1 MRAFRVALF
10 AVCGLLVVLGGAAFA
25 ASSYDGAHRDELLP
39 GVVVDE
45 LDAGGRPAGEVVRA
59 LADRLPTVA
68 ATPVRIVAGDQETR
82 VTLGDLGVRSDVE
95 QVVARARAD
104 ADGMGL
110 ARRVWHRLLDKPV
123 DLSYDVRLAVDRSA
137 VEREVARLAE
147 AVAVEPVDAGI
158 DASSGM
164 LTFSPARQGRAL
176 DVEATVAQ
184 VHELAMRVA
193 NGAAPSGV
201 AEVRPPV
208 AVLEP
213 EVKGFDDVLLVRTA
227 ENKLYHYEGG
237 TMVKEY
243 RVATGT
249 RRYPTPKG
257 SFPVVLKRRNP
268 TWVNPDPGGWGRSL
282 PARIGPGPRNP
293 LGTRA
298 MNLDAPGI
306 RIHGTSNV
314 ASLGTN
320 ASHGCI
326 RMAMADVEE
335 LFDKVEQGARV
346 MIIEGPPPPPPPP
359 PPVGVAAA
367 NPAVPQTPV
376 TTIGDPNA
384 PVDLEAG

>member
-1 MRAFRVALF
+1 
-10 AVCGLLVVLGGAAFA
+10 VLGGAALA
-25 ASSYDGAHRDELLP
+25 ANAYDAAHRHELLP

-45 LDAGGRPAGEVVRA
+45 VPAGGRAVAEVIRA
-59 LADRLPTVA
+59 LDDRLPAVA
-68 ATPVRIVAGDQETR
+68 ATPVRIAAADEEAT
-82 VTLGDLGVRSDVE
+82 VTLADLGLRSNTAE
-95 QVVARARAD
+95 IAARARAD
-104 ADGMGL
+104 ADDLGM

-123 DLSYDVRLAVDRSA
+123 PLRYDVRLEVDRSA
-137 VEREVARLAE
+137 VEREVRRLAE
-147 AVAVEPVDAGI
+147 AVAVAPVDASI
-158 DASSGM
+158 DTSSGM
-164 LTFSPARQGRAL
+164 VSIVPARAGRSL
-176 DVEATVAQ
+176 DVPATTEQ
-184 VHELAMRVA
+184 VHDLAMRLA
-193 NGAAPSGV
+193 NGAAPAGP
-201 AEVRPPV
+201 AEVEPPL

-213 EVKGFDDVLLVRTA
+213 EVKGFADVILVRTA
-227 ENKLYHYEGG
+227 ENKLYHYENGAL
-237 TMVKEY
+237 VKEY

-257 SFPVVLKRRNP
+257 TFSVMLKRRNP

-298 MNLDAPGI
+298 MNLNSPGI

-335 LFDKVEQGARV
+335 LFERVDQGTPVA
-346 MIIEGPPPPPPPP
+346 IIEGPPPPPAPA
-359 PPVGVAAA
+359 PVAP

>member
-1 MRAFRVALF
+1 MRPLRVALVT
-10 AVCGLLVVLGGAAFA
+10 VCGFLVVLGGAALA
-25 ASSYDGAHRDELLP
+25 ASSYDAANRDVLLP
-39 GVVVDE
+39 GVVVGGIDS
-45 LDAGGRPAGEVVRA
+45 GGRPAADVVRA
-59 LADRLPTVA
+59 LADRLPAVA
-68 ATPVRIVAGDQETR
+68 PTPLRIVAGDLETR

-104 ADGMGL
+104 AEGMGM
-110 ARRVWHRLLDKPV
+110 ARRVWHRLLGKPV
-123 DLSYDVRLAVDRSA
+123 DLGYDVRLTVDRSA
-137 VEREVARLAE
+137 VEREVARLAA
-147 AVAVEPVDAGI
+147 AVAVEPVNAGV
-158 DASSGM
+158 DPSSGM
-164 LTFSPARQGRAL
+164 LTFSPARPGRAL
-176 DVEATVAQ
+176 DVGATVDQ
-184 VHELAMRVA
+184 VHELASRVA
-193 NGAAPSGV
+193 NGAGPAGL

-237 TMVKEY
+237 TLVKEY

-257 SFPVVLKRRNP
+257 SFSVVLKRRNP

-306 RIHGTSNV
+306 RIHGTANE
-314 ASLGTN
+314 ASLGTS

-326 RMAMADVEE
+326 RMSMADVEE
-335 LFDKVEQGARV
+335 LFDKVEQGTRV
-346 MIIEGPPPPPPPP
+346 VIIEGPPPPPPPP
-359 PPVGVAAA
+359 SPGDGAGA
-367 NPAVPQTPV
+367 NPAVPRTAV
-376 TTIGDPNA
+376 TTIGDPDA

>member
-1 MRAFRVALF
+1 MRAVRVALF

-45 LDAGGRPAGEVVRA
+45 VDAGGRPAAEVVRA
-59 LADRLPTVA
+59 LADRLPAVA
-68 ATPVRIVAGDQETR
+68 ATPVRIVAGDQETK

-95 QVVARARAD
+95 EVVARAKDD
-104 ADGMGL
+104 ADDMGL
-110 ARRVWHRLLDKPV
+110 AKRVWHRLLDKPV
-123 DLSYDVRLAVDRSA
+123 DLSYDVRLEVDRSA

-147 AVAVEPVDAGI
+147 AVAVAPVDAGI
-158 DASSGM
+158 DTSSGM
-164 LTFSPARQGRAL
+164 VTFSPARQGRAL
-176 DVEATVAQ
+176 DVGATVAQ

-193 NGAAPSGV
+193 NGAAPPGL

-213 EVKGFDDVLLVRTA
+213 KVKAFDDVLLVRTA

-257 SFPVVLKRRNP
+257 SFSVVLKRRNP
-268 TWVNPDPGGWGRSL
+268 TWVNPDPGGWGKSL

-298 MNLDAPGI
+298 MNLNAPGI

-314 ASLGTN
+314 ASLGTS

-326 RMAMADVEE
+326 RMAMSDVEE
-335 LFDKVEQGARV
+335 LFDKVEQGTQV
-346 MIIEGPPPPPPPP
+346 MIIEGPPPPPPP
-359 PPVGVAAA
+359 VAPAA
-367 NPAVPQTPV
+367 PNTAVPQTPV